1 MRRYDE
7 LHGASEEQP
16 LVGERHK
23 GTPEQK
29 ESEESVDRRKSKK
42 KTETITA
49 VKFDPPG
56 ADLRI
61 VRLSVGLGL

>member
-1 MRRYDE
+1 MN
-7 LHGASEEQP
+7 A
-16 LVGERHK
+16 
-23 GTPEQK
+23 EQK
-29 ESEESVDRRKSKK
+29 ESEDSVDRREATKSKK
-42 KTETITA
+42 KSEPITA